1 MIQNQTYVFL
11 CSLFVGMLL
20 AVVFD
25 FFRILR
31 RKGNT
36 KTYIVYLQDILYW
49 IIVTFIIIISA
60 FITNDGELRG
70 YMFIGYIL
78 GAIVYIVTI
87 SQSVLKIVYKVLD
100 FIEMI
105 WMKFIKKVNKLLNK
119 NDITNK
125 NIDFKQD
132 FL

>member
-11 CSLFVGMLL
+11 WSLFVGVIL
-20 AVVFD
+20 AVIFD

-36 KTYIVYLQDILYW
+36 PNYMVYIQDIIYW
-49 IIVTFIIIISA
+49 IIITFIIIMSA

-87 SQSVLKIVYKVLD
+87 SRYILKFVNKVLD
-100 FIEMI
+100 LVENIFNQIKEI
-105 WMKFIKKVNKLLNK
+105 IHKILKKFKFNNK
-119 NDITNK
+119 NVN
-125 NIDFKQD
+125 F
-132 FL
+132 

>member
-11 CSLFVGMLL
+11 WSLFVGVIL
-20 AVVFD
+20 AVIFD

-36 KTYIVYLQDILYW
+36 PNYLVYIQDIIYW
-49 IIVTFIIIISA
+49 IIVTIIIIMSA

-78 GAIVYIVTI
+78 GAVVYIVTVSRHI
-87 SQSVLKIVYKVLD
+87 LKFVNKVLD
-100 FIEMI
+100 SIENI
-105 WMKFIKKVNKLLNK
+105 FNKIRQIIHKALGKFKINNK
-119 NDITNK
+119 NVN
-125 NIDFKQD
+125 F
-132 FL
+132 

>member
-11 CSLFVGMLL
+11 CSLFVGVIL
-20 AVVFD
+20 AVIFD

-36 KTYIVYLQDILYW
+36 KNYIVYIQDIIYW
-49 IIVTFIIIISA
+49 IIVTFVIIMSA

-78 GAIVYIVTI
+78 GAIIYIVTI
-87 SQSVLKIVYKVLD
+87 SRYILKSVNKLLD
-100 FIEMI
+100 FIE
-105 WMKFIKKVNKLLNK
+105 KTLNK
-119 NDITNK
+119 IKEILHKIMQKFKFNNK
-125 NIDFKQD
+125 NVNF
-132 FL
+132 

>member
-11 CSLFVGMLL
+11 CSLFVGMIL
-20 AVVFD
+20 AVIFD

-36 KTYIVYLQDILYW
+36 PNYVVYIQDIIYW
-49 IIVTFIIIISA
+49 IIVTFIIIMSA

-78 GAIVYIVTI
+78 GAIIYIVTI
-87 SQSVLKIVYKVLD
+87 SKYILKFVNKLLD
-100 FIEMI
+100 FIEKI
-105 WMKFIKKVNKLLNK
+105 LNK
-119 NDITNK
+119 IKEIPRIIVEKIKINNK
-125 NIDFKQD
+125 NVNF
-132 FL
+132 

>member
-11 CSLFVGMLL
+11 WSLFVGVIL
-20 AVVFD
+20 AVIFD

-36 KTYIVYLQDILYW
+36 KNYIVYIQDIIYW
-49 IIVTFIIIISA
+49 IIVTFIIIMSA

-78 GAIVYIVTI
+78 GAIVYIVTLSRYI
-87 SQSVLKIVYKVLD
+87 LKIVNNLLD
-100 FIEMI
+100 VIENIFNKIKQVIHKIME
-105 WMKFIKKVNKLLNK
+105 KFKFNNK
-119 NDITNK
+119 NVN
-125 NIDFKQD
+125 F
-132 FL
+132 

>member
-1 MIQNQTYVFL
+1 MIQNQTYVFFW
-11 CSLFVGMLL
+11 SLFVGVIL
-20 AVVFD
+20 AVIFD

-36 KTYIVYLQDILYW
+36 PNYMVYIQDIIYW
-49 IIVTFIIIISA
+49 IIITFIIIMSA

-87 SQSVLKIVYKVLD
+87 SRYILKFVNKVLD
-100 FIEMI
+100 LVENIFNQIKEI
-105 WMKFIKKVNKLLNK
+105 IHKILKKFKFNNK
-119 NDITNK
+119 NVN
-125 NIDFKQD
+125 F
-132 FL
+132 

>member
-11 CSLFVGMLL
+11 CSLFVGVIL
-20 AVVFD
+20 AVIFD

-36 KTYIVYLQDILYW
+36 PNYMVYIQDIIYW
-49 IIVTFIIIISA
+49 IIVTFIIIMSA

-78 GAIVYIVTI
+78 GAVVYIVTI
-87 SQSVLKIVYKVLD
+87 SQYILKFVNIFLD
-100 FIEMI
+100 AIEK
-105 WMKFIKKVNKLLNK
+105 KFKKTNEIFSKILEKTKIKNK
-119 NDITNK
+119 NVN
-125 NIDFKQD
+125 
-132 FL
+132 L

>member
-11 CSLFVGMLL
+11 WSLFVGGIL
-20 AVVFD
+20 AVIFD

-36 KTYIVYLQDILYW
+36 KNYIVYIQDVIYW
-49 IIVTFIIIISA
+49 IIVTFIIIMSA

-87 SQSVLKIVYKVLD
+87 SQFILKFVNKVLD
-100 FIEMI
+100 FCESIIEKI
-105 WMKFIKKVNKLLNK
+105 NIRIVKLFTK
-119 NDITNK
+119 NDVKDK
-125 NIDFKQD
+125 NMNF
-132 FL
+132 

>member
-11 CSLFVGMLL
+11 CSLFVGMIL
-20 AVVFD
+20 AVIFD

-36 KTYIVYLQDILYW
+36 PNYVVYIQDIIYW
-49 IIVTFIIIISA
+49 IIVTFIIIMSA

-78 GAIVYIVTI
+78 GAIIYIVTI
-87 SQSVLKIVYKVLD
+87 SRYILKSVNKLLD
-100 FIEMI
+100 FIEKI
-105 WMKFIKKVNKLLNK
+105 LNK
-119 NDITNK
+119 IKEIPRIIVEKIKINNK
-125 NIDFKQD
+125 NVNF
-132 FL
+132 

>member
-11 CSLFVGMLL
+11 YSVLVGGIL
-20 AVVFD
+20 AIIFD

-36 KTYIVYLQDILYW
+36 KNYIVYVQDIIYW
-49 IIVTFIIIISA
+49 IIVTFIIIMSA

-78 GAIVYIVTI
+78 GAIIYMVTI
-87 SQSVLKIVYKVLD
+87 SRYILNFANKILNYFENLFRKIL
-100 FIEMI
+100 ERC
-105 WMKFIKKVNKLLNK
+105 NKICRKNK
-119 NDITNK
+119 NVN
-125 NIDFKQD
+125 F
-132 FL
+132 